1 MSRRRWSRV
10 KQVNYHGIREGGYI
24 KDEERAK
31 FVSISNDH
39 TTFFNT
45 DGFVVSKNEKL
56 FSRYP

>member
-1 MSRRRWSRV
+1 M